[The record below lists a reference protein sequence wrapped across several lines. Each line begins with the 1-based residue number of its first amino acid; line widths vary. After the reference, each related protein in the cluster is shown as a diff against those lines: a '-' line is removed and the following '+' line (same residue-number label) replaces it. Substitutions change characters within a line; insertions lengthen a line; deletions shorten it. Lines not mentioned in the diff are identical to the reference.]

1 MALKLQSFHVLHPDA
16 HFNSDRVY
24 EAGYSLL
31 KNLVLYYGYLKLNDI
46 QQGIEHLLW
55 WVNET

>member
-46 QQGIEHLLW
+46 QQGIEHLL
-55 WVNET
+55 